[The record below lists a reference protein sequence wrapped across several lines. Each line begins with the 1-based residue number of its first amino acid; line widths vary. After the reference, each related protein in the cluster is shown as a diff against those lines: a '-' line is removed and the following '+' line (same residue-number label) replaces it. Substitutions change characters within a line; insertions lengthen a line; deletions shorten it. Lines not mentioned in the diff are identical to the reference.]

1 MRSQPSACVQPS
13 GLNLNRSRQA
23 GATLFITVVFCAVPL
38 KMSPKID
45 VFSRTCF
52 VRDSSSRVSYR
63 SNVHCSVLR
72 KRSETEWPCINQ
84 SVRN

>member
-1 MRSQPSACVQPS
+1 
-13 GLNLNRSRQA
+13 
-23 GATLFITVVFCAVPL
+23 VVFCAVPL

-52 VRDSSSRVSYR
+52 VRDSSSRVSSR